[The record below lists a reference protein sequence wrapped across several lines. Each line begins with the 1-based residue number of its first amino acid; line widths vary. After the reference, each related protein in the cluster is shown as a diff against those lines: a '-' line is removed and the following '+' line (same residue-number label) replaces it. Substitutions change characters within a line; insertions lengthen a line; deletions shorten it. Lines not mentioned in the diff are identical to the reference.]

1 MLTPRLQD
9 ALAHLGTWMPFA
21 PAAAMLERFTRVA
34 VSAASAQ
41 RQTEGVGRVAEALQ
55 RAEVERIEDDL
66 PPALPGPARAL
77 LSVDGAMVPLRHGEW
92 AETKTLVVGEVVA
105 LPAPLATSPDAEQGA
120 TVQESRTQALSYFS
134 RQTDAETFGRLALS
148 EIQRRG
154 IENAGEVAAVSD
166 GAEWIQGFV
175 DLHCPQALRILDFAH
190 AAQRVAALGEV
201 LVPSD
206 PTWLPPQLH
215 RLKHAGPDAVL
226 ADLGSLVAAHPA
238 APVCQEHLSY
248 LEKRL
253 AQLQYPAFQQQG
265 WPIGSGVVESANKLV
280 VQARLKGA
288 GMHWERTNVNPM
300 LALRN
305 AVCNDRWDET
315 WAATCA
321 DLRQHPR
328 LRCLR
333 PPALPSPAAEPPAPP
348 APPPSPLPKVH
359 PWRRYPA
366 CAPAKL

>member
-1 MLTPRLQD
+1 MLTPRLQE
-9 ALAHLGTWMPFA
+9 ALAHLGAWMPFA
-21 PAAAMLERFTRVA
+21 PAAAMLERFTGVA
-34 VSAASAQ
+34 VSAATAQ
-41 RQTEGVGRVAEALQ
+41 RQTEVVGRVAEALQ
-55 RAEVERIEDDL
+55 QAEVERIEDDL

-92 AETKTLVVGEVVA
+92 AETKTLVVGEVAAPPA
-105 LPAPLATSPDAEQGA
+105 LPAAPDAESGA
-120 TVQESRTQALSYFS
+120 AVGESRTEALSYFS

-148 EIQRRG
+148 EIHRRG
-154 IENAGEVAAVSD
+154 VETAGEVAAVSD

-175 DLHCPQALRILDFAH
+175 DLHCPPALRILDFAH
-190 AAQRVAALGEV
+190 AAERVAALGEV

-215 RLKHAGPDAVL
+215 RLKHAGPDALL
-226 ADLGSLVAAHPA
+226 ADLCSQVAAHPA
-238 APVCQEHLSY
+238 APACQEHLSY

-253 AQLQYPAFQQQG
+253 AQLQYPRFLADG

-288 GMHWERTNVNPM
+288 GMHWERSNVNPL

-315 WAATCA
+315 WGACSAE
-321 DLRQHPR
+321 LRQHPR
-328 LRCLR
+328 PRCPR
-333 PPALPSPAAEPPAPP
+333 PSTPPPPEAPP
-348 APPPSPLPKVH
+348 APPPPVPPPLKVH
-359 PWRRYPA
+359 PWRRYAVPLS
-366 CAPAKL
+366 AKL